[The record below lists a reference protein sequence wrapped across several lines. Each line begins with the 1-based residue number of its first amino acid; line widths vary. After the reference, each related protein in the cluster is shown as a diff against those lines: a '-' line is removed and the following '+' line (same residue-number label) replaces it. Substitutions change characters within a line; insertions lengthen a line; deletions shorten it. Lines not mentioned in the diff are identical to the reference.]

1 MDFGLWTPKK
11 NMPNVTL
18 TINGEEHYESNHP
31 LITIGRTSDNNVSIP
46 DDTNISRYHA
56 RIEQREDGYWLVD
69 QGSSNGSSVNG
80 NQVESEM
87 LLESGDEIL
96 LGGTSRILFETDEVK
111 EEEEEETSG
120 SSGSSVSMGAAET
133 KEETKAKSSST
144 MMLLAGTVVGLALV
158 SVAVAGYV
166 FWNSSGSKCEATARI
181 TNPES
186 GDTLT
191 EATDVEVEVTN
202 SKCVQKVVYLLNGKE
217 VASSSS
223 EPFSVSI
230 DPQQHGDLA
239 DGGTYKLTVVLLDAK
254 GEKIVQPESGIYLA
268 FETIATPTPTPVPT
282 ETPTGKPTPKI
293 TQGKTVS
300 PIETKELGERL
311 INTILGGNRYRLD
324 PQFWV
329 EVNKKLPE
337 YVSEGYSAKA
347 AKYAEQINVSYVIEQ
362 NVDASLGYILA
373 MSRSK
378 FNPAKQGAEEGL
390 WRMSNE
396 FAATNFLNGMCG
408 TETIG
413 DASQNCAA
421 KASALYLKSIYLNVF
436 ERDVIYS
443 VAAFGMSSQEAAGWK
458 ATLPADRRDFWKIIK
473 SPKQREEVVRFF
485 AAGIVAENPGRFG
498 LKKDKPLSDLYKIT
512 IGN

>member
-1 MDFGLWTPKK
+1 MPK
-11 NMPNVTL
+11 VTL
-18 TINGEEHYESNHP
+18 TINGEENYESNHP
-31 LITIGRTSDNNVSIP
+31 LITIGRTSDNNVPIP

-56 RIEQREDGYWLVD
+56 RIEQREDGYWFVD

-96 LGGTSRILFETDEVK
+96 LGGSSRILFETDEVE

-120 SSGSSVSMGAAET
+120 SAGSSSTVGAAET
-133 KEETKAKSSST
+133 NEEGKTKGSST
-144 MMLLAGTVVGLALV
+144 MMMVAGTVVGLALV

-166 FWNSSGSKCEATARI
+166 FWNSAGSKCAATARI
-181 TNPES
+181 ISPES
-186 GDTLT
+186 GETLT
-191 EATDVEVEVTN
+191 EATDVEVDVTN
-202 SKCVQKVVYLLNGKE
+202 SQCVQKVVYLLNGKE

-239 DGGTYKLTVVLLDAK
+239 DGGTYKLTVVLIDPK
-254 GEKIVQPESGIYLA
+254 GEIIVQPENGIYMA
-268 FETIATPTPTPVPT
+268 FETIETPTPTPVQT
-282 ETPTGKPTPKI
+282 ETPVGKPTPKV

-300 PIETKELGERL
+300 AIETKELGERL
-311 INTILGGNRYRLD
+311 INNLLGGNRYRLD

-337 YVSEGYSAKA
+337 YVSEGYSVRA
-347 AKYAEQINVSYVIEQ
+347 AKYAEQINFSYVIEQ
-362 NVDASLGYILA
+362 NVDASLGFILA

-378 FNPAKQGAEEGL
+378 FNPVKQGAEEGL

-396 FAATNFLNGMCG
+396 FATANFLNGMCG

-421 KASALYLKSIYLNVF
+421 KASALYQKGIYISVF
-436 ERDVIYS
+436 DRDVIYS
-443 VAAFGMSSQEAAGWK
+443 VAAFGMSSQEAAEWK
-458 ATLPADRRDFWKIIK
+458 ASLPADRRDFWKIIK
-473 SPKQREEVVRFF
+473 SPKQREEIVRFF

-512 IGN
+512 MSN